1 MELRLQSGI
10 FLSAF
15 SLSSQQVFKMIA
27 FLLLVAFVLPQSHS
41 VDPNSKPCM
50 PARYNNAHNVF
61 LKRHIPEEV
70 PKTWDNNAW
79 ENFLRKIKTCGR
91 PTQSFFRASEKQ
103 RVENVCTKGGG
114 KTLSSNLCI
123 SKEKFSFVTVRVDI
137 NEGACGIR
145 NIRNET
151 KHIILACEQ
160 IGDACQ
166 PVHFEGNPE
175 NTAPSNNQ
183 LDCSSKGNSGTK
195 TTVINVFAFLLTSVV
210 MVYIL

>member
-1 MELRLQSGI
+1 
-10 FLSAF
+10 
-15 SLSSQQVFKMIA
+15 
-27 FLLLVAFVLPQSHS
+27 
-41 VDPNSKPCM
+41 M
-50 PARYNNAHNVF
+50 PARYNNAHTVF

-79 ENFLRKIKTCGR
+79 ESFLRKIKTCGR

-103 RVENVCTKGGG
+103 RVENVCTNAGG
-114 KTLSSNLCI
+114 KTLSGNLCI
-123 SKEKFSFVTVRVDI
+123 SKEKFSFVTVRVETS
-137 NEGACGIR
+137 EGACGIR

-166 PVHFEGNPE
+166 PVHFEGNPQS
-175 NTAPSNNQ
+175 TAPSNNQ
-183 LDCSSKGNSGTK
+183 LDCGSKGSSGTK
-195 TTVINVFAFLLTSVV
+195 TTVINVFTFLLALVA